1 MINNEA
7 EYISNK
13 HDQVITNPVNIKKT
27 NKLNTIRNN
36 TSETDFCYSYGIYIV
51 MAALLTAL
59 IFYFWMDN
67 FSYFFH

>member
-51 MAALLTAL
+51 MA
-59 IFYFWMDN
+59 
-67 FSYFFH
+67 SFFNGFNSFKHCIVFKCK